1 MGTHTDR
8 DRDGRPP
15 SPICLSD
22 ERLLEVLSTGTV
34 ELHGLFPNASNYTF
48 LVSISHN
55 GVRGPAVYKPCRGQR
70 PLWDFPAES
79 LPLREVAAY
88 LVSEALGWRLV
99 PPTVYRDGPHGPGSV
114 QLFVEADPEKH
125 YFNFEESEKPALRPV
140 ALFDALVNNADRK
153 AGHLLQDRLGR
164 LWLIDHGICF
174 HEEPKLR
181 TVIWDFAGEPIGD
194 ELLGDLQAFRDRMEG
209 DRTLRADLGGLLTPG
224 EIAALGRRADRLLK
238 AGRFPTPGPGR
249 PYPWPPL

>member
-1 MGTHTDR
+1 MGTRTDL
-8 DRDGRPP
+8 DRGAGP
-15 SPICLSD
+15 SGTTSLTD
-22 ERLLEVLSTGTV
+22 ERLLEVLSTGAV
-34 ELHGLFPNASNYTF
+34 RPQGLFPNASNYTF
-48 LVSISHN
+48 LVSISHD
-55 GVRGPAVYKPCRGQR
+55 GIQGLAVYKPCRGQR

-88 LVSEALGWRLV
+88 LVSEVLGWRFV

-125 YFNFEESEKPALRPV
+125 YFNFEDSEKPALRPV

-153 AGHLLQDRLGR
+153 AGHVLKDRQGR

-181 TVIWDFAGEPIGD
+181 TVVWDFAGEPIGD
-194 ELLGDLQAFRDRMEG
+194 DLLGDLRAFRDRMER
-209 DRTLRADLGGLLTPG
+209 DQALRAGLETLLAQG
-224 EIAALGRRADRLLK
+224 EIAALARRADRLLK
-238 AGRFPTPGPGR
+238 AGRFPNPGPGR